1 MAITKKNILGTFQGS
16 LSNLVFK
23 EKNGKVVVFLKPSK
37 QKINKSKAALIARN
51 KFSLAVALAKE
62 INADETLSFIW
73 KQAKVKA
80 TNSYQ
85 KLIKINSKL
94 ADSFSLSTKNIIT
107 PVGIPL
113 ENVVLQFN
121 NDLVEIVIDF
131 GKLDNELLKADK
143 LFCLIHFWKKK
154 DNSISVTKMDFV
166 VKLFKFDLQD
176 LDKNT
181 SQIFTIDIK
190 SLDNYRYDN
199 GIALLALTN
208 TETNKNKL
216 IWSSTLGEK
225 FMFRDF

>member
-1 MAITKKNILGTFQGS
+1 MAIVKKNILGTFQGS
-16 LSNLVFK
+16 LSNIVFR
-23 EKNGKVVVFLKPSK
+23 ERNGKVVAYLKPAK
-37 QKINKSKAALIARN
+37 QKVSKSKAALIARN

-73 KQAKVKA
+73 SQAKVKA

-113 ENVVLQFN
+113 DNVVLQLN
-121 NDLVEIVIDF
+121 NNFLEIVIDF
-131 GKLDNELLKADK
+131 EKLDKDLLKADK
-143 LFCLIHFWKKK
+143 LFCLIHLWKKK
-154 DNSISVTKMDFV
+154 ENSISITKMDFV
-166 VKLFKFDLQD
+166 VKLFKFDLQN

-181 SQIFTIDIK
+181 NLNFLIDIK
-190 SLDNYRYDN
+190 NLGNYRFNN

-208 TETNKNKL
+208 SNTNKNKL
-216 IWSSTLGEK
+216 IWSSTLGKK
-225 FMFRDF
+225 FI